1 MALGTLQQIVLG
13 ARWSV
18 CAQTLMYMFVIAS
31 ILNRLRVVDR
41 SSSFVLVK
49 VPLKSV
55 VVAPH
60 GTQIMVDALN
70 ARDLIAVVLLQLFL
84 CCGSVEAQGR
94 LKSRKIK
101 NGLFPEFQDC

>member
-1 MALGTLQQIVLG
+1 MGK
-13 ARWSV
+13 
-18 CAQTLMYMFVIAS
+18 
-31 ILNRLRVVDR
+31 RVAR

-101 NGLFPEFQDC
+101 SGLFPEFQDC